1 MAKELFVDS
10 FKEEL
15 SSLEETADQI
25 IPVSPSV
32 SSGSRESKVISKD
45 ISEDE
50 APDLSEV
57 NGETLERRSKQSN
70 GYRRIYAEE
79 DPYSP
84 SWAGHNK
91 HFFILSSAGK
101 PIYSRFGDESK
112 LSSYMGVIQAI
123 VSFFVDTGDSIK
135 SISAGEHRFVF
146 LLKGPLYFLAVAK
159 TGEPESHIRA
169 QLTYLYNQVLSII
182 TSTQLTRIFEQRV
195 NFDLRR
201 LLSGTEVFLD
211 SLCREMT
218 YDPSIMLGAIHA
230 LKMKKPLRAKL
241 NNSLQL
247 IKSKHVLFAMLIAC
261 GKLVTLLRPRKQS
274 LHPSDLHLVTNMV
287 SGSTTFC
294 SGESWTPICLPKFNS
309 KGFLH
314 AYVYFIAKETCLVL
328 ISPDKDMFFECSAS
342 KDIVVEHLDQ
352 SGALQEMA
360 QTVDSEEYTLEEL
373 GIPGLRHFLYKS
385 KQYVQI
391 TSPAYLP
398 HYDSIDEQ
406 RRLFRMYQHV
416 HDRMHCKTLPLKT
429 FYQVTNTETIIGWSS
444 QSFEIYAALGPLVSK
459 SSVIG
464 SLTALRKWV
473 RKEEESVFVINS
485 PVY

>member
-360 QTVDSEEYTLEEL
+360 QTVDSEEYTLGRCTL
-373 GIPGLRHFLYKS
+373 IY
-385 KQYVQI
+385 
-391 TSPAYLP
+391 TAY
-398 HYDSIDEQ
+398 I
-406 RRLFRMYQHV
+406 
-416 HDRMHCKTLPLKT
+416 
-429 FYQVTNTETIIGWSS
+429 
-444 QSFEIYAALGPLVSK
+444 
-459 SSVIG
+459 
-464 SLTALRKWV
+464 
-473 RKEEESVFVINS
+473 
-485 PVY
+485 